1 MPLLFP
7 LMAGFA
13 LVGPFVG
20 IGLYEISRRR
30 ELGLDTSWEHAFDVV
45 RSHSIFSILL
55 LGLLLLAIFACWI
68 FTARSLYIAIFG
80 SAPPE
85 SFTQIIMNIV
95 DTPQGWKLVG
105 FGTAIG
111 FVIAVVA
118 LSVSVDSFP
127 MLLDRNVGVPV
138 AVQTS
143 IRAVLANP
151 FTMALWGLII
161 AAVLVICFLLLFV
174 GLAIAVP
181 VLAHSSWHL
190 YRRVVPKIC
199 DGILDDGSAIGCEG
213 GFSARFTAHDCRRSP
228 CVPPMTIQTVRFPVC
243 WAWFAQSA
251 KMLCPRS
258 PLAIGAEHRVGT
270 PPKLGGRGSRGGA
283 AVHGQESDEAH
294 S

>member
-213 GFSARFTAHDCRRSP
+213 GFSARFTAHDCRRRSLRAADDDSDGVASSMLGVVRPECENAVPAITP
-228 CVPPMTIQTVRFPVC
+228 CHRGR
-243 WAWFAQSA
+243 AWCGDSA
-251 KMLCPRS
+251 ETWRPG
-258 PLAIGAEHRVGT
+258 LAWRR
-270 PPKLGGRGSRGGA
+270 GRAWSGER
-283 AVHGQESDEAH
+283 
-294 S
+294 